1 MGIFLGL
8 ALLFVGLSFM
18 WSFWDQKQRALLEA
32 KERIALVDSIL
43 RWGVLETLDAEN
55 IAEFSQKM
63 GVWLVVGDLSSLP
76 ASWDESSA
84 HLLEDFELEG
94 KRYQIIA
101 PISWHFETQQS
112 FLLALFVFCLL
123 LVLWLSALALESKIR
138 EFFFWLKDE
147 GRESSSVFCEIE
159 ILRQWFERVRRII
172 LRKEMK
178 NIKQA
183 KKIKLKNAQLSSLIS
198 AISHE
203 LKNPLSVI
211 KLANENLA
219 QRSGASFFSQ
229 SIDRQILKLNA
240 LTHKLNFVF
249 NLKNQ
254 ALELEDFDLFALV
267 LEILQM
273 QGEERLKIQGEESW
287 VRADRFLIEQ
297 VILNLIS
304 NALKYSQDVVEI
316 SVKEGCFEIVDYGLG
331 IPAKECKK
339 ITKKFYKINPKSEN
353 SFGLG
358 LFIVKKILA
367 LHQVTLEIKSTPPT
381 EGQRARTSFGFC
393 FHRDK

>member
-8 ALLFVGLSFM
+8 ALLFVGLSFV
-18 WSFWDQKQRALLEA
+18 WSFWEQKQRALLET

-84 HLLEDFELEG
+84 HLLEDFELGG
-94 KRYQIIA
+94 KSYQIIA

-229 SIDRQILKLNA
+229 SIDRQIL
-240 LTHKLNFVF
+240 
-249 NLKNQ
+249 
-254 ALELEDFDLFALV
+254 
-267 LEILQM
+267 
-273 QGEERLKIQGEESW
+273 
-287 VRADRFLIEQ
+287 
-297 VILNLIS
+297 
-304 NALKYSQDVVEI
+304 
-316 SVKEGCFEIVDYGLG
+316 
-331 IPAKECKK
+331 
-339 ITKKFYKINPKSEN
+339 
-353 SFGLG
+353 
-358 LFIVKKILA
+358 
-367 LHQVTLEIKSTPPT
+367 
-381 EGQRARTSFGFC
+381 
-393 FHRDK
+393 